1 MMGTKTRTFVLLPPV
16 SLDPGRP
23 RPPDHFYRH
32 LERVLDLAFVCDLVR
47 GAYAERGGRAGA
59 AGALAAAPALT

>member
-1 MMGTKTRTFVLLPPV
+1 LTLEDLV
-16 SLDPGRP
+16 
-23 RPPDHFYRH
+23 PPDHFYRR

-59 AGALAAAPALT
+59 AGVLAAAPALT